1 MTDAPRSDA
10 DDRSLTAVL
19 GERRAL
25 LNLAFRML
33 GSSYDAEDVVQET
46 YTRWYALSEEDR
58 RGIRTPMAWLV
69 RVASRICLD
78 QLSSA
83 RVRRES
89 YLGEWLPEPLPGAPW
104 DTGRPADP
112 GTDPAE
118 QVSLDESVTMGVLV
132 VLDSVTP
139 AERVVFILHDVFGV
153 PFTEIAETVGRS
165 PAACRQLAS
174 TARRRVRASQPR
186 SVRGSRHRDVVSAF
200 KRACETGD
208 LEMLVGLLA
217 AKMRLLADTLND
229 VFGATD
235 DDVQVEGLAMSG
247 TAGRTLVQIAR
258 RDDDLPGRGG
268 RASKGAASK
277 ALPGRP
283 VLSHPR
289 LVPGARRAAVAPPAR
304 PGSDDQPE
312 TASEGHGRRPR
323 RGTAPGRS
331 TRARVHRR

>member
-1 MTDAPRSDA
+1 MGGPAQRRIVVGVSG
-10 DDRSLTAVL
+10 SLNSVVALQRAGVEARLSGRRLLAVL
-19 GERRAL
+19 VWRPRDTDPPHGSGASAPKGARRA
-25 LNLAFRML
+25 A
-33 GSSYDAEDVVQET
+33 
-46 YTRWYALSEEDR
+46 
-58 RGIRTPMAWLV
+58 
-69 RVASRICLD
+69 
-78 QLSSA
+78 
-83 RVRRES
+83 
-89 YLGEWLPEPLPGAPW
+89 
-104 DTGRPADP
+104 
-112 GTDPAE
+112 
-118 QVSLDESVTMGVLV
+118 
-132 VLDSVTP
+132 
-139 AERVVFILHDVFGV
+139 
-153 PFTEIAETVGRS
+153 
-165 PAACRQLAS
+165 
-174 TARRRVRASQPR
+174 
-186 SVRGSRHRDVVSAF
+186 
-200 KRACETGD
+200 
-208 LEMLVGLLA
+208 
-217 AKMRLLADTLND
+217 MRLLADTLND